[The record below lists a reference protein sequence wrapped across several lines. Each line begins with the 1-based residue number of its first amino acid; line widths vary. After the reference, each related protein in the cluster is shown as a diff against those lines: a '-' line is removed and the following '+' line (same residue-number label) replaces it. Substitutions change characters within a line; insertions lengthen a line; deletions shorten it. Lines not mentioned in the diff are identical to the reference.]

1 MLLWPHVEKVYV
13 HPAVA
18 VNGNKITPVEY
29 EGVYWS
35 VEVGVIGNVTV
46 CGVHNCAFNRTV
58 KNSERTI
65 RARNLI

>member
-1 MLLWPHVEKVYV
+1 MLLWPHVENVYV

-18 VNGNKITPVEY
+18 VNGNKITPDEY

-35 VEVGVIGNVTV
+35 VEVGVMGNVTV
-46 CGVHNCAFNRTV
+46 WGVHNWAFNPTV
-58 KNSERTI
+58 KNSEITI